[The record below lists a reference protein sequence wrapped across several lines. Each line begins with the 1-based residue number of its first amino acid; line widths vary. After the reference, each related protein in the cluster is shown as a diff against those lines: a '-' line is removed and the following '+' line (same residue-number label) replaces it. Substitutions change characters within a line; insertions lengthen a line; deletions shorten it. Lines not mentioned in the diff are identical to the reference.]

1 MLYCLGV
8 NQGSRVN
15 VFSPT
20 DQTLKPRK
28 LEQYLQV
35 GERNET
41 DEHLLVM
48 LMQFSYVCYT
58 CLQELPLPPPLNY
71 PRR

>member
-48 LMQFSYVCYT
+48 LMQFTYVC
-58 CLQELPLPPPLNY
+58 
-71 PRR
+71 